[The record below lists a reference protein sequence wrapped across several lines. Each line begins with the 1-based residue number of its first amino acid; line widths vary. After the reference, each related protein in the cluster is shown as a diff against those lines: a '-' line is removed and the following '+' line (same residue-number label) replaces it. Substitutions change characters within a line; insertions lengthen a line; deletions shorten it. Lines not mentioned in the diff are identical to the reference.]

1 MAPSESGRVEES
13 AAFIRGRWDAGL
25 DAIII
30 AGTGLAHL
38 AEAVAAGVAVDYA
51 DIPHFPPAKVKGH
64 AGQLSIGAA
73 GGRKIAVL
81 NGRFHLYEGWSA
93 ADVARPVRALA
104 RLGARSLVVTN
115 CAGSLN
121 PDFQTP
127 CAMLITDQIN
137 FTGKDPLTGPHE
149 PELGE
154 RFVDMSNCYDPELL
168 ALARERRDM
177 LSLPLHEGIYAGFH
191 GPMFETS
198 AERRM
203 LRMLGGDAVGMST
216 VLEVIAARHAG
227 LRVLGFSALANMATG
242 GPDQQPDSHEAILA
256 ATYPIAK
263 ELGRLIEDLL
273 PRL

>member
-1 MAPSESGRVEES
+1 MAATEASRVEET
-13 AAFIRGRWDAGL
+13 AAYIRGRWDAGL
-25 DAIII
+25 DAVVI

-38 AEAVAAGVAVDYA
+38 AEAVKGGVAIDYA

-64 AGQLSIGAA
+64 AGELAIGEA
-73 GGRKIAVL
+73 GGKKIAVL
-81 NGRFHLYEGWSA
+81 NGRFHLYEGWTG

-104 RLGARSLVVTN
+104 RLGARTLVVTN

-121 PDFQTP
+121 PDFETP

-154 RFVDMSNCYDPELL
+154 RFVDMSNCYDRQLL
-168 ALARERRDM
+168 ELARERKGM
-177 LSLPLHEGIYAGFH
+177 LDLPLHEGIYAGFH

-203 LRMLGGDAVGMST
+203 LRLLGGDAVGMST
-216 VLEVIAARHAG
+216 VLEVIAAREAG
-227 LRVLGFSALANMATG
+227 MRVLGFSALANMATG

-273 PRL
+273 PHL